1 MAAAAPL
8 RAALR
13 LSTTKKIAR
22 TFGATAPP
30 LPPPEG
36 LASAKINTTATNHP
50 IPSSRNLGKAIK
62 DTGRELRQVAL
73 TEDCVSDVQN
83 ALYSVHRT
91 VVPLSKTMHPVINGN
106 DIFIAPNSSIIGD
119 VFVGEGTGV
128 WYGAVVR
135 GDLSKVTIGAKCNI
149 GDKTIINTVP
159 TSSEGDGS
167 ETDAIPFPSRVK
179 IGNYVS
185 IGGGTVIAG
194 DCELGNFVKIGEA
207 VKFDVGV
214 VVGDGAS
221 VESGSLVPRG
231 TYIPPGENW
240 GGDPLKYVG
249 PSDEGA
255 NQNYAEQMEV
265 IRDDHIHEFLPFGA
279 AYQHLEELQGG
290 QL

>member
-135 GDLSKVTIGAKCNI
+135 GDLSKVTIGAKVRVALCCGSTSKRLFSNKIHFNI
-149 GDKTIINTVP
+149 PIPIINTVQHRRQNNHQH
-159 TSSEGDGS
+159 GS
-167 ETDAIPFPSRVK
+167 HFQRRRR
-179 IGNYVS
+179 
-185 IGGGTVIAG
+185 
-194 DCELGNFVKIGEA
+194 LGN
-207 VKFDVGV
+207 
-214 VVGDGAS
+214 
-221 VESGSLVPRG
+221 
-231 TYIPPGENW
+231 
-240 GGDPLKYVG
+240 
-249 PSDEGA
+249 
-255 NQNYAEQMEV
+255 
-265 IRDDHIHEFLPFGA
+265 
-279 AYQHLEELQGG
+279 
-290 QL
+290 